1 MKRAN
6 ILRAIAVVAV
16 LTFAMLTTGCLKA
29 EVTVTFSEDELTV
42 SENTPIRGTFR
53 FVLTGYLAVGMYSEL
68 KVEWLDENDD
78 VIPMGEG
85 EQDQF
90 EIAAWL
96 APIGDTR
103 TFELD
108 LEERPYEIKPPAA
121 AWGPDGPEIKQVVF
135 TFKATGLGLPTK
147 VVEVPV
153 SQGSPSA

>member
-16 LTFAMLTTGCLKA
+16 LALAMLTTGCLKA
-29 EVTVTFSEDELTV
+29 GVTVTFSEDELTV
-42 SENTPIRGTFR
+42 SKNTPITGTFR
-53 FVLTGYLAVGMYSEL
+53 FVLTGYLGLGMYNEL
-68 KVEWLDENDD
+68 KIEWLDENGD

-108 LEERPYEIKPPAA
+108 LEELPYEIKPPAA
-121 AWGPDGPEIKQVVF
+121 AWEPDGPEIKQAVF

-147 VVEVPV
+147 VVEVTV
-153 SQGSPSA
+153 SQQSPPE